1 MLVRDLMN
9 SNPVCV
15 EPGAPVLRA
24 LDLMVEEGVRHLPVV
39 DARRSLVG
47 VITLDDLAA
56 ALPVAVSLHRGLE
69 DRDRL
74 DVSAIKVAEV
84 MTYAPD
90 TVLAGASAGE
100 AAHHMAVKG
109 IGCLPVVD
117 EKGELRGLLSETDL
131 LQAFAT
137 VMAEGSQERA
147 GSREER
153 LIEVLRGERELLRR
167 DLALHDR
174 VGPSLAAMRLRSLE
188 NAIARAERGEL
199 RHCVRCSGA
208 IPVQRLRAL
217 PGTTL
222 CYRCA
227 REVDW

>member
-1 MLVRDLMN
+1 
-9 SNPVCV
+9 
-15 EPGAPVLRA
+15 
-24 LDLMVEEGVRHLPVV
+24 
-39 DARRSLVG
+39 
-47 VITLDDLAA
+47 
-56 ALPVAVSLHRGLE
+56 
-69 DRDRL
+69 
-74 DVSAIKVAEV
+74 

-90 TVLAGASAGE
+90 AVLAGASAAE
-100 AAHHMAVKG
+100 AARHMAVKG

-131 LQAFAT
+131 LQAFAEVT
-137 VMAEGSQERA
+137 TERTGQEPA
-147 GSREER
+147 GSRDER
-153 LIEVLRGERELLRR
+153 LIEVLRGERELLSR

-174 VGPSLAAMRLRSLE
+174 VGPSLAALRLRSLE
-188 NAIARAERGEL
+188 DAIARAERGEL

-208 IPVQRLRAL
+208 IPVNRLRAL